1 MTTGASGSGTPDGAG
16 ISAALVLALAGKA
29 VRVFGRDGHY
39 LSFPLSPWGLDPE
52 QLHAVVNDPLS
63 DAGVRGEADFADLVN
78 SIPTGVLWRPRE
90 GVRLWDVHADVLG
103 AILAE
108 APQTPQDAAR
118 HEEALAL
125 LKVADG
131 DRLTDSQVVT
141 EYEQFRD
148 AYIAATQEYNNRA
161 NEAELSD
168 DTAVQEQWEAD
179 RPSLQD
185 EVDAARKAW
194 ENEGHRGDVDAAR
207 EVLRELAGRSP
218 RQAWQGYR
226 RLFDPS
232 LPEIF
237 YKTGPEGQRYVPTGF
252 IPTDVVDTVWATMT
266 LSEGE
271 VQTLAEQAPEELRSR
286 LGDGARDTGLESVT
300 VEYSTITPHR
310 GWWTPAPYSSRAWR
324 FADPDR
330 ILSDGSDPPSG
341 ECTAYVT
348 GVVLVRNISVTRR
361 SAGSAR
367 EADERRRPITRV
379 RARRGRAQR
388 PSRRAGGRERRS
400 GGSEAPARA
409 RVRDHRDRVVAAVSS
424 AARQVQGRLRARPA
438 VTRPAR
444 ERSRP
449 RPAPGGR
456 QAPPTPTSRRRTR
469 VPARRGA
476 SSTTQTVE
484 TIGDG
489 EIFVW
494 ALECKPLPR
503 SPHPDLG
510 LSW

>member
-1 MTTGASGSGTPDGAG
+1 MPTGVPGPGTPDGAG

-108 APQTPQDAAR
+108 SPQSPQDAAR
-118 HEEALAL
+118 HDEALAL

-131 DRLTDSQVVT
+131 DRLADSQVVT
-141 EYEQFRD
+141 EYEQLRD

-161 NEAELSD
+161 SEVELSD
-168 DTAVQEQWEAD
+168 DTAVQKQWEAD
-179 RPSLQD
+179 RPALQD
-185 EVDAARKAW
+185 EVDAARTAW
-194 ENEGHRGDVDAAR
+194 ETEGHRGDVDAAR
-207 EVLRELAGRSP
+207 EVLQELAARSP
-218 RQAWQGYR
+218 RQAWKGYR

-252 IPTDVVDTVWATMT
+252 IPTDVVDTAWATMT
-266 LSEGE
+266 LSAGE
-271 VQTLAEQAPEELRSR
+271 MQTLAEQAPEELRSR
-286 LGDGARDTGLESVT
+286 LQDGARDTGLGSVT

-330 ILSDGSDPPSG
+330 ILSDGGDPPSG

-348 GVVLVRNISVTRR
+348 GVVLVRNISVTGR
-361 SAGSAR
+361 SADSAR
-367 EADERRRPITRV
+367 ESDERRPTTRV
-379 RARRGRAQR
+379 RASRGRAQR
-388 PSRRAGGRERRS
+388 PARRVVRREGRRDRS
-400 GGSEAPARA
+400 GSPARV

-438 VTRPAR
+438 VTPPGR
-444 ERSRP
+444 ERGRP

-456 QAPPTPTSRRRTR
+456 QAPPPATSRRRTR

-476 SSTTQTVE
+476 SSTTRTVE

-494 ALECKPLPR
+494 AMECKLLPR